1 MYEFKIS
8 YFFYSEYDE
17 SLDDGDNVSSDSGL
31 QSSAIF
37 SLDLAWAS
45 FLGLFLIME
54 KKKSV
59 SFALKRCSFEC

>member
-37 SLDLAWAS
+37 SLDLA
-45 FLGLFLIME
+45 
-54 KKKSV
+54 
-59 SFALKRCSFEC
+59 